1 MKIKL
6 NDNFSFLSE
15 RYLFSEINARV
26 EKYNNSQDKNEFNY
40 LKLEANYIQTPP
52 VF

>member
-1 MKIKL
+1 MERRIKNENKNLGEVMIKL
-6 NDNFSFLSE
+6 
-15 RYLFSEINARV
+15 AQ
-26 EKYNNSQDKNEFNY
+26 EKYNNASDKNEFNY